1 MISRAP
7 EHFLHILTG
16 VVGFIS
22 VETITAAETEAAI
35 KILCQVIITAA
46 TVYSILKKKK

>member
-16 VVGFIS
+16 AIGFIT
-22 VETITAAETEAAI
+22 VETVTAAETEAAI
-35 KILCQVIITAA
+35 KILCQIVITAA